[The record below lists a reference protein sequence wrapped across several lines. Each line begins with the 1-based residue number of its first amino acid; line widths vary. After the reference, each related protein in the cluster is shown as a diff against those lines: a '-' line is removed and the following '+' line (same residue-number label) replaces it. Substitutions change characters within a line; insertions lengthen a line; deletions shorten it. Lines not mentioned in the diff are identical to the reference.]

1 MSPLSLQYHLQP
13 PWRAYKTNRMNGSKR
28 SWRLTKT
35 TWLILRMSRLFGAIE
50 RGQEGEGSDHL
61 HYAKQSVEWGMLKLP
76 LFTASGALA
85 LGALAG
91 CASPVLPPLR
101 TVRHVDMDRYL
112 GRWYVI
118 ANIPYFLENGKVASY
133 DTYARR
139 SDGKLDNIFTF
150 RKGGFDA
157 PEQSWH
163 GTAWVTNTTT
173 NAEWKVR
180 FIWPFSSTYLVLELD
195 PDYRWAVVGT
205 PGRGLLWI
213 LARER
218 QMSALDYEHVI
229 TIIERQGYNRSKIV
243 PVPQPTP

>member
-1 MSPLSLQYHLQP
+1 
-13 PWRAYKTNRMNGSKR
+13 
-28 SWRLTKT
+28 
-35 TWLILRMSRLFGAIE
+35 
-50 RGQEGEGSDHL
+50 
-61 HYAKQSVEWGMLKLP
+61 MLKFSL
-76 LFTASGALA
+76 LTTCGALV
-85 LGALAG
+85 LGAFAG
-91 CASPVLPPLR
+91 CSSPALPPLR
-101 TVRHVDMDRYL
+101 TVGHVDMDRYL

-133 DTYARR
+133 DTYAKRP
-139 SDGKLDNIFTF
+139 DGKLDNIFTF
-150 RKGGFDA
+150 RPGGLNA
-157 PEQSWH
+157 PEKSWH

-218 QMSALDYEHVI
+218 QMSGADYEHVLAL
-229 TIIERQGYNRSKIV
+229 IERQGYDRTKIN
-243 PVPQPTP
+243 PVPQPGP